1 MKIDSHIHL
10 WQFDQEEYDWITD
23 ELSAIRESFTP
34 DDLLPFH
41 QELGIDGFIAVQAR
55 QNNKENTFL
64 LNYANKHKHVLGV
77 VGWLDLQSKK
87 LKGEIEELKRD
98 PYLKGLRHI
107 LQSEPSGYMLQPK
120 FIEGVKCLREFDL
133 TYDLLIFENQLE
145 EANAFMSKLHDDQKV
160 VLDHIAK
167 PKIKDAELVDWKKGI
182 KALARHEN
190 LLCKVSGM
198 VTEADWQN
206 WQYDDFVPYMD
217 VIFEEFGPE
226 RILYGSDW
234 PVCLLS
240 SPYQRVFSILDQ
252 YLKPFDSAIKDKVMG
267 NNAAAFYKV

>member
-23 ELSAIRESFTP
+23 ELAAIRESFTP

-55 QNNKENTFL
+55 QNHKENTFL
-64 LNYANKHKHVLGV
+64 LDYANKHNHVLGV
-77 VGWLDLQSKK
+77 VGWLDLQSKN
-87 LKGEIEELKRD
+87 LKKEIEELKKD
-98 PYLKGLRHI
+98 PFLKGLRHI
-107 LQSEPSGYMLQPK
+107 LQSEPAGYMLQSK

-145 EANAFMSKLHDDQKV
+145 EANTFMGKLHDDQKV

-182 KALARHEN
+182 KALAKHEN

-217 VIFEEFGPE
+217 VIFEEFGPD

-240 SPYQRVFSILDQ
+240 SPYQSVFSILDQ
-252 YLKPFDSAIKDKVMG
+252 YLKPFDAATRNKVMG
-267 NNAAAFYKV
+267 DNAAAFYKV